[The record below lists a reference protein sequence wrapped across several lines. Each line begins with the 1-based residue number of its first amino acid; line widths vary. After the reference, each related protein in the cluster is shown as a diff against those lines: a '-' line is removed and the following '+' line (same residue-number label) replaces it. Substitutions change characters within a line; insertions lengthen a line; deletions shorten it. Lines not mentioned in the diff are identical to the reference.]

1 MCKKRWQGV
10 TKEGKCTRG
19 LLFLN
24 QYPQKG
30 VVLKAWC
37 LRGPFGGLELLI
49 MCPEWTLASQSL
61 FFIFWLMMQVDFPLH
76 YCHDELPSTK
86 VQRRNHIVLNWTI

>member
-1 MCKKRWQGV
+1 MKKGWQGV

-30 VVLKAWC
+30 IVSKARC
-37 LRGPFGGLELLI
+37 LRGPLLI

-61 FFIFWLMMQVDFPLH
+61 LFIFWLVIQVDFPLH
-76 YCHDELPSTK
+76 YRHDELPSTK
-86 VQRRNHIVLNWTI
+86 IQRREPKSLEPDHLGS